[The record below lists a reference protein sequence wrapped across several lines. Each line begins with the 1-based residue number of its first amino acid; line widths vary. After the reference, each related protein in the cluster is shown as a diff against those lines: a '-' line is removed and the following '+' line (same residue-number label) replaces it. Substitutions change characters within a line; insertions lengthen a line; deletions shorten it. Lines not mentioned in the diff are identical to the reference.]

1 MPMSEYEER
10 RWRELE
16 AQLAQERRLVA
27 LARRLGSARTEP
39 RDPVRPRTRARMTRA
54 RIPSRTYFLWAL
66 GGSLGLIL
74 VVLGGVTHN
83 SLLDTAGV
91 IVLTGSLVLVGV
103 ALIAVGLTRSRRE
116 HADDREWQAPP
127 PRL

>member
-27 LARRLGSARTEP
+27 LARRLGSARPEP
-39 RDPVRPRTRARMTRA
+39 RDPVRPRTRA

-83 SLLDTAGV
+83 SLVDTAGV

>member
-27 LARRLGSARTEP
+27 LARRLGSVRTEP
-39 RDPVRPRTRARMTRA
+39 PHPARSRTRA

-74 VVLGGVTHN
+74 ILLGGVTHN
-83 SLLDTAGV
+83 SLVDTAGV

-116 HADDREWQAPP
+116 HTDDREWQAPP

>member
-27 LARRLGSARTEP
+27 LARRVGSVRTEP
-39 RDPVRPRTRARMTRA
+39 RHQPRTRA

-66 GGSLGLIL
+66 GGSIGLVL
-74 VVLGGVTHN
+74 VLLGGVTHN
-83 SLLDTAGV
+83 ALVNTAGI

-116 HADDREWQAPP
+116 HTDDREWQAPP

>member
-27 LARRLGSARTEP
+27 LARRVGSVRTEP
-39 RDPVRPRTRARMTRA
+39 RYPPRPRTRTRA

-74 VVLGGVTHN
+74 VLVGGVTHN
-83 SLLDTAGV
+83 ALVSTAGI

-127 PRL
+127 PPRL

>member
-1 MPMSEYEER
+1 MPMSEYEQR

-27 LARRLGSARTEP
+27 LARRLGSARPEP
-39 RDPVRPRTRARMTRA
+39 RDPRPARTRA
-54 RIPSRTYFLWAL
+54 RIPSRTYILWGL

-74 VVLGGVTHN
+74 LVLGGVTHN
-83 SLLDTAGV
+83 AMVNTAGV
-91 IVLTGSLVLVGV
+91 VVLTGSLVLVGV

-116 HADDREWQAPP
+116 HQDDREWQTPP

>member
-27 LARRLGSARTEP
+27 LARRVGSVRTEP
-39 RDPVRPRTRARMTRA
+39 PHQSRPRTRA

-66 GGSLGLIL
+66 GGSIGLIL
-74 VVLGGVTHN
+74 VLLGGVTHN
-83 SLLDTAGV
+83 ALVNTAGI

-116 HADDREWQAPP
+116 HTDDREWQAPP

>member
-1 MPMSEYEER
+1 MPMSEYEQR

-27 LARRLGSARTEP
+27 LARRLGAVRTEP
-39 RDPVRPRTRARMTRA
+39 RHPEPARTRA
-54 RIPSRTYFLWAL
+54 RIPPRTYALWGFGGTIGLVLVLL
-66 GGSLGLIL
+66 GA
-74 VVLGGVTHN
+74 VTHN
-83 SLLDTAGV
+83 AMINTAGV
-91 IVLTGSLVLVGV
+91 VVLTGSLVLVGV

-116 HADDREWQAPP
+116 HLDDREWQSPP

>member
-1 MPMSEYEER
+1 MPMSEYEQR

-27 LARRLGSARTEP
+27 LARRLGAVRTEP
-39 RDPVRPRTRARMTRA
+39 RHPEPARTRA
-54 RIPSRTYFLWAL
+54 RIPRRTYALWGFGGTIGLVLVLL
-66 GGSLGLIL
+66 GA
-74 VVLGGVTHN
+74 VTHN
-83 SLLDTAGV
+83 AMINTAGV
-91 IVLTGSLVLVGV
+91 VVLTGSLVLVGV

-116 HADDREWQAPP
+116 HLDDREWQSPP

>member
-16 AQLAQERRLVA
+16 AQLARERRLVA

-39 RDPVRPRTRARMTRA
+39 HHLTQPRTRA

-66 GGSLGLIL
+66 GGSVGLIL

-83 SLLDTAGV
+83 SLVDTAGV

-103 ALIAVGLTRSRRE
+103 ALIAVGFTRSRRE
-116 HADDREWQAPP
+116 HQDDREWQAPP

>member
-39 RDPVRPRTRARMTRA
+39 RDPVRPRTRAR
-54 RIPSRTYFLWAL
+54 IPSRTYFLWAL

-83 SLLDTAGV
+83 PLLDTAGV

-116 HADDREWQAPP
+116 HTDDREWQAPP

>member
-1 MPMSEYEER
+1 MPMSEYEQR

-27 LARRLGSARTEP
+27 LARRVGSVRAEPPDPGPART
-39 RDPVRPRTRARMTRA
+39 RV
-54 RIPSRTYFLWAL
+54 RIPSRTYVLWAL

-74 VVLGGVTHN
+74 VVLGAVTHDALVN
-83 SLLDTAGV
+83 TAGV
-91 IVLTGSLVLVGV
+91 AVLTGSLVLVGV

-116 HADDREWQAPP
+116 HAEDREWQAPP